1 MKKQTWWLKFW
12 DNQNGQDLI
21 EYALLV
27 GLLAL
32 GAIAVLPNMISGV
45 AVVYSKVNSALQIW
59 AR

>member
-27 GLLAL
+27 GFIAL
-32 GAIAVLPNMISGV
+32 GASAVLPNMISGAGV
-45 AVVYSKVNSALQIW
+45 IYSKVNSALQIW